1 MGNLFSRINY
11 HYHLAWWCFV
21 LGASA
26 PERSSHTFDP
36 TETGLKELWNI
47 PPPKGAVVV
56 VNIHLRE
63 VSKTKLKNA
72 DGQIISCSFEEIT
85 SPPLSACI
93 VISTH
98 MLATPSYRNH
108 YVQTALAEHNIDQST
123 SDYLAPRIISHA
135 LELIAPINGRDNDT
149 SYEIDVGLI
158 VTRVEIID
166 EKHLFGRLKEEVFEV
181 GDGKLSCGVCLE
193 ELERV
198 LWDTG
203 TASSIEGKKFKSV
216 KTE

>member
-1 MGNLFSRINY
+1 MAESSVSYNY
-11 HYHLAWWCFV
+11 EF
-21 LGASA
+21 ASCGR
-26 PERSSHTFDP
+26 EII
-36 TETGLKELWNI
+36 KWNI

-85 SPPLSACI
+85 SPPLSTCI

-98 MLATPSYRNH
+98 TLATPSYHNH

-149 SYEIDVGLI
+149 SFEIDVGLI
-158 VTRVEIID
+158 VTRVDIID

-181 GDGKLSCGVCLE
+181 GNGELSCGVCLE
-193 ELERV
+193 EVFGGSRCIRTTCSHV
-198 LWDTG
+198 
-203 TASSIEGKKFKSV
+203 FHMF
-216 KTE
+216 